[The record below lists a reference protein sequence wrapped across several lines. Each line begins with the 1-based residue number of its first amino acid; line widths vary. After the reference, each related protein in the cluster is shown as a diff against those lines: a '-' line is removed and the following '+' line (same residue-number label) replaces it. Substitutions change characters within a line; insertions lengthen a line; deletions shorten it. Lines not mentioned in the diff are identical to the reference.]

1 MTRHKLHHFK
11 LGVSTKLHTNV
22 HNLCISLVLY
32 KVQKQENCVESSVTT
47 ADNMNTAKATLDFKI
62 MMLSRKGL
70 ERLDQK
76 SDVALVTKRVLVSR
90 YKSSVPLRLHYIMW
104 HKVIMRLL

>member
-1 MTRHKLHHFK
+1 MTRHKLHHFR

-32 KVQKQENCVESSVTT
+32 NVQKQENYVESSVTT

-62 MMLSRKGL
+62 MMLSRKEVRETWPKIRCCSGDKDGFSL
-70 ERLDQK
+70 EVQ
-76 SDVALVTKRVLVSR
+76 
-90 YKSSVPLRLHYIMW
+90 
-104 HKVIMRLL
+104 VISAT